1 MHTRPPRRA
10 WPWALAA
17 LASCLALSVSGQD
30 AEPAPP
36 PAAVWEYSQ
45 LAWTPEDTTSVLR
58 QVTGADPLV
67 DAKQLADR
75 LKADLGELRFDPRL
89 FNRIVDCTRILA
101 DRQVAGMNGAVVA
114 GTAKRH
120 RITGAAGNCQL
131 FAGETFGDLRQPHL

>member
-89 FNRIVDCTRILA
+89 RQAIEARLQTRLA
-101 DRQVAGMNGAVVA
+101 AVGAEGWEAYWVRESEERVGAVLLQTPTVLL
-114 GTAKRH
+114 KR
-120 RITGAAGNCQL
+120 RA
-131 FAGETFGDLRQPHL
+131 P